1 MSRKNTTTSA
11 QTAEQPTAQEP
22 ETVEQTTKETA
33 GEVVKLVY
41 IGPSIAFSK
50 LHSST
55 ILNGTEAEIKEY
67 LSDMIESYPEIEH
80 LLVSP
85 EDLTDALDKV
95 ARKGTILHKYYED
108 TLAKARASRT

>member
-1 MSRKNTTTSA
+1 MAKKK
-11 QTAEQPTAQEP
+11 TAP
-22 ETVEQTTKETA
+22 EKAT
-33 GEVVKLVY
+33 LVY
-41 IGPSIAFSK
+41 VGPSIAFSK
-50 LHSST
+50 LRSSM
-55 ILNGTEAEIKEY
+55 ILTGTEAEIKGH

>member
-1 MSRKNTTTSA
+1 MSKKNTTPEEPVKEIAAQETTEETTE
-11 QTAEQPTAQEP
+11 QTAP
-22 ETVEQTTKETA
+22 ETA
-33 GEVVKLVY
+33 EVIQLVY
-41 IGPSIAFSK
+41 VGPSIAFSK
-50 LHSST
+50 LRSSM
-55 ILNGTEAEIKEY
+55 ILTGTEAEIKEY

-85 EDLTDALDKV
+85 KDLTDALDKV